1 MKTRIQLAGVA
12 HGSKDGTVFNGDLPL
27 LSGFPGMRFVINAEK
42 DGQSTS
48 YAFQFKQMCL
58 EINGNNGEYEQ
69 VIYVAKVDKT
79 QQIELVG

>member
-1 MKTRIQLAGVA
+1 MKTRIQLAGVE
-12 HGSKDGTVFNGDLPL
+12 HGSKDGTVYKGDLPL
-27 LSGFPGMRFVINAEK
+27 LSGFPGMRFVLNHDK
-42 DGQSTS
+42 MGDTVS

-58 EINGNNGEYEQ
+58 EINANTGEYEQ